1 MVYLFTPNGE
11 YKPLPCPGEVTIGR
25 GDQNSIV
32 IRDRSVSTHH
42 CRLTIETLPPQD
54 KVQIWIEDLGS
65 KNGTYTGEN
74 RLEIE
79 KLIGKKIL
87 HFGDC
92 LRLGYM
98 NDFFQ
103 LVDHVPIQQE
113 IAMPELTIVPK
124 TTSIG
129 MEQGNNGGGGG
140 VGGVGGGGGVGSNT
154 RYAGVGGGGEY
165 DPRNSSG
172 VGIGDIGSG
181 LMMGRGGGLERNEG
195 LILPELNLP
204 KAAADPPV
212 NRVVTSQAIDSDLP
226 AYAEI
231 ADSVDGTRAPI
242 SGEAQSEASKPGGP
256 SEFQQ
261 NVQPN
266 KGNNN
271 AAAAAAAA
279 VSLPSS
285 PINHVLQ
292 SFQLPY
298 FQPFDRDGRGSVLK
312 YLDKLDQ
319 AREQLISLRI
329 LVLKDRHDLDDYISV
344 VLGKLPKSKE
354 RKNRYQSRYLQLC
367 APKQGTAEEKEG
379 KRNTPREVLMAELL
393 AESMAQASGGESCF
407 TSTEG
412 VLSRLHDLLQHCL
425 LGSQINSSR
434 NRGVTSTALS
444 MEELANSRELDYLVK
459 NELLSALQV
468 AIEQGQIVQQ
478 SAVLSAMHRY
488 IKNKENPCNLVEII
502 GNSVEVLLRIA
513 SFVTRQEEIVNK
525 HFATFNFYEVL
536 LVSLSYVVEDFYD
549 LYTIFLTLSAEVEQ
563 AVLTH
568 THANRNNNKGRLP
581 NLLSSYEE
589 EIDEM
594 RGLKHDADL
603 LALLERVREQEAGL
617 VSERFKRLSKLV
629 DIGNRHQLRGGFR
642 KWLAATKD
650 LKRQDIRRFDFVEKK
665 TLKLRRKFWQVW
677 YKAFQNRKHLG
688 KCVFRMM
695 RAMGYNHEKVKRIYW
710 DLWKR
715 NSHLSPRWARASD
728 SLAQLKL
735 SVLQLQAQL
744 QELGDKD
751 ANIAALAAEKALN
764 RELNATNNEL
774 RASIQNLQLQ
784 LLELCNVSLAKRR
797 DVVLHDLLDKE
808 EAVARSRKEVKLLKA
823 ELDQLRRL
831 LEDSHQRNVKPHED
845 NGHNEEEEEEEEDRV
860 TNRSKPIK
868 TSRKVGFVT
877 DQQWQQRQQGI
888 NGGVNQQLIM
898 PNPPARASKPSALP
912 PVQRPLPRSGLMS
925 RREAAQIV
933 LLEVRRLRDS
943 LSRLQKQ
950 RDELKAMNAEEV
962 QKRIDQTM
970 ASQQVTYRLLDME
983 RSAGALRELLKQR
996 IGLNAYTDLV
1006 LSLESMGVG
1015 SHVLQQSAL
1024 HAVPD
1029 NTAVKK
1035 LGKPVKKPKE
1045 SSIDYQN
1052 AVEEAFG

>member
-79 KLIGKKIL
+79 KLIGKKIV

-103 LVDHVPIQQE
+103 LVDHIPIQQE

-129 MEQGNNGGGGG
+129 MEQGNGGGGG
-140 VGGVGGGGGVGSNT
+140 GNGGGIGSNT
-154 RYAGVGGGGEY
+154 RYGSGWLGGGGGGEY
-165 DPRNSSG
+165 DPRNSVG
-172 VGIGDIGSG
+172 VGGGGII
-181 LMMGRGGGLERNEG
+181 MERAGGLERNEG
-195 LILPELNLP
+195 LILPDLNLP
-204 KAAADPPV
+204 KATDPAV
-212 NRVVTSQAIDSDLP
+212 NRVIASQVIDSDLP
-226 AYAEI
+226 AYAEV
-231 ADSVDGTRAPI
+231 AGSVDGTRAPVA
-242 SGEAQSEASKPGGP
+242 GEVQPEVAFASKQGGQ
-256 SEFQQ
+256 SGFQQ
-261 NVQPN
+261 SVQPN
-266 KGNNN
+266 AN
-271 AAAAAAAA
+271 
-279 VSLPSS
+279 VSLPS

-298 FQPFDRDGRGSVLK
+298 FQPFDRDGKGSILK

-329 LVLKDRHDLDDYISV
+329 LVLKDRHDLDDYIAV

-434 NRGVTSTALS
+434 HRDPTSALS
-444 MEELANSRELDYLVK
+444 VEELANSRELDYLVK

-468 AIEQGQIVQQ
+468 GIEQGRIVQQ
-478 SAVLSAMHRY
+478 SAVLSAMHQY
-488 IKNKENPCNLVEII
+488 IKNKESPCNLMEII
-502 GNSVEVLLRIA
+502 ENSVEVLLRVA

-563 AVLTH
+563 AILTH
-568 THANRNNNKGRLP
+568 THANRNNKGRLP
-581 NLLSSYEE
+581 NLLSSYED

-617 VSERFKRLSKLV
+617 VSERFKRYPLL
-629 DIGNRHQLRGGFR
+629 F
-642 KWLAATKD
+642 
-650 LKRQDIRRFDFVEKK
+650 F
-665 TLKLRRKFWQVW
+665 
-677 YKAFQNRKHLG
+677 YKPQHS
-688 KCVFRMM
+688 
-695 RAMGYNHEKVKRIYW
+695 
-710 DLWKR
+710 R
-715 NSHLSPRWARASD
+715 NL
-728 SLAQLKL
+728 
-735 SVLQLQAQL
+735 
-744 QELGDKD
+744 
-751 ANIAALAAEKALN
+751 
-764 RELNATNNEL
+764 
-774 RASIQNLQLQ
+774 
-784 LLELCNVSLAKRR
+784 
-797 DVVLHDLLDKE
+797 
-808 EAVARSRKEVKLLKA
+808 
-823 ELDQLRRL
+823 
-831 LEDSHQRNVKPHED
+831 
-845 NGHNEEEEEEEEDRV
+845 
-860 TNRSKPIK
+860 
-868 TSRKVGFVT
+868 
-877 DQQWQQRQQGI
+877 
-888 NGGVNQQLIM
+888 
-898 PNPPARASKPSALP
+898 
-912 PVQRPLPRSGLMS
+912 
-925 RREAAQIV
+925 
-933 LLEVRRLRDS
+933 
-943 LSRLQKQ
+943 
-950 RDELKAMNAEEV
+950 
-962 QKRIDQTM
+962 
-970 ASQQVTYRLLDME
+970 
-983 RSAGALRELLKQR
+983 
-996 IGLNAYTDLV
+996 
-1006 LSLESMGVG
+1006 
-1015 SHVLQQSAL
+1015 
-1024 HAVPD
+1024 
-1029 NTAVKK
+1029 
-1035 LGKPVKKPKE
+1035 
-1045 SSIDYQN
+1045 
-1052 AVEEAFG
+1052 